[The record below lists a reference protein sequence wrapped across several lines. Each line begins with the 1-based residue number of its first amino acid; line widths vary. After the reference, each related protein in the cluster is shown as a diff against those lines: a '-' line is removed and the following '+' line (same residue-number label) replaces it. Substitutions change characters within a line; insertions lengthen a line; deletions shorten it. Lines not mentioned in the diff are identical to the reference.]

1 MSAEPATRTGRADP
15 RQTERLAADLAAVG
29 VRAGQDLLVHSSMR
43 RIGPIPGGPATLL
56 AALQR
61 VAGPEATV
69 VVPAQT
75 TGNSTTSPAF
85 RAATE
90 RLGAAGRAA
99 YEAALPG
106 FDPATTP
113 SEGMGVFAEYLRRRP
128 GAARSGHPI
137 TSFAALGR
145 RAGEFTELHDLDCQ
159 LGERS
164 PLGRL
169 YAAGAAVLLL
179 GVGYDRC
186 TALHLA
192 EYRIDARRPAGP
204 PPQRAYR
211 CYVLAGGRRERRDF
225 RAPAL
230 DMSDF
235 AEIGAAVE
243 ARLPIGRGPVGA
255 GPARL
260 LDLRATVDFATTW
273 MAEHRRP

>member
-1 MSAEPATRTGRADP
+1 MSADPATRTGYADP
-15 RQTERLAADLAAVG
+15 RETERLAADLAALG
-29 VRAGQDLLVHSSMR
+29 VRPGQDVLVHCSMR
-43 RIGPIPGGPATLL
+43 RIGPVTGGPATLL
-56 AALQR
+56 AALRR

-75 TGNSTTSPAF
+75 AGNSTTGPAF

-90 RLGAAGRAA
+90 RLDAAGRAG
-99 YEAALPG
+99 YEARMPG
-106 FDPATTP
+106 FDPASTP
-113 SEGMGVFAEYLRRRP
+113 SEGMGAFAEHLRRQP

-145 RAGEFTELHDLDCQ
+145 RAVEFTQTHDLDCH

-169 YAAGAAVLLL
+169 YGAGAAVLLL

-192 EYRIDARRPAGP
+192 EYRPDARRPAGP
-204 PPQRAYR
+204 PPERAYR
-211 CYVLAGGRRERRDF
+211 CYVLANGRRERRDF
-225 RAPAL
+225 RAPVL

-235 AEIGAAVE
+235 PRIGAAIE
-243 ARLPIGRGPVGA
+243 SSLPIGRGPVGA
-255 GPARL
+255 VTARL
-260 LDLRATVDFATTW
+260 LDLRAAVDFATSW